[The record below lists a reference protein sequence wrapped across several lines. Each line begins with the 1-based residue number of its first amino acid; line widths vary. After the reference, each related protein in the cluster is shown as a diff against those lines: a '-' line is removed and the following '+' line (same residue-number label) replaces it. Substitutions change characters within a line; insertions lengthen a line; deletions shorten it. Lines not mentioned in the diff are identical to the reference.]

1 MGGGAS
7 TPELVAAV
15 SNAGGLGSLGCYH
28 LEPAAILSAAADI
41 RRLTDRPFNLNLW
54 IPREREDG
62 GSLSV
67 PEARRALARL
77 QPYRDE
83 LGLPPLAEPPTPTVQ
98 DFEKQFEAVLEARP
112 AVFSFIFGLL
122 PAPLAAEAR
131 RRGIALIGTATT
143 VEEAEALEE
152 SGVDLVV
159 ASGFEA
165 GGHRGSFLRPAEQS
179 LTGTFS
185 LVPQVV
191 SAVRIPVLAAGGI
204 ADGRGVAAA
213 LVLGASAA
221 QIGTA
226 FLLCRESG
234 ASDLHRAALADRSRA
249 RRTAL
254 TRAYTGRLARMLANR
269 VTDEMA
275 QPPAELLPWPH
286 QNELTR
292 ELRYAAAQAGR
303 TDLLPFY
310 GGQSAPLASPRSA
323 ADLMAALVEE
333 TGAAFELRQSPADT
347 NLLDAINSAVD
358 EEASPGEEK
367 RMRLMREKQR
377 KRVEGQ
383 R

>member
-1 MGGGAS
+1 MWTSTPLTERFGCRYPIVQGPMGGGAS

-28 LEPAAILSAAADI
+28 MEPEAIRSAAAEI
-41 RRLTDRPFNLNLW
+41 RRLTAGPFNLNLW

-62 GSLSV
+62 AGA
-67 PEARRALARL
+67 PDAARALARL

-83 LGLPPLAEPPTPTVQ
+83 LGLPPLPEPPAATAQ
-98 DFEKQFEAVLEARP
+98 DFERQVEAVLEIRP

-122 PAPLAAEAR
+122 PAPMVAEAR
-131 RRGIALIGTATT
+131 RLGITLIGTATT
-143 VEEAEALEE
+143 VDEAEALEA
-152 SGVDLVV
+152 SGVDFVC

-191 SAVRIPVLAAGGI
+191 SAVRVPVLAAGGI

-213 LVLGASAA
+213 LVLGAAAA

-226 FLLCRESG
+226 FLMCRESG
-234 ASDLHRAALADRSRA
+234 ASDLHRAALADRARA
-249 RRTAL
+249 RRTTL

-269 VTDEMA
+269 ITDDLA
-275 QPPAELLPWPH
+275 QPPAEHLPYPL

-292 ELRYAAAQAGR
+292 ELRYAAARAGR
-303 TDLLPFY
+303 IDLLPFY
-310 GGQSAPLASPRSA
+310 GGQSAPLASLASA
-323 ADLMAALVEE
+323 AELVSALAAE
-333 TGAAFELRQSPADT
+333 TEAAFDQVNRRSG
-347 NLLDAINSAVD
+347 N
-358 EEASPGEEK
+358 
-367 RMRLMREKQR
+367 
-377 KRVEGQ
+377 
-383 R
+383 

>member
-15 SNAGGLGSLGCYH
+15 SSAGGLGSLGCYH
-28 LEPAAILSAAADI
+28 LEPDAIRRAAADI
-41 RRLTDRPFNLNLW
+41 RRLTSEPFALNLW
-54 IPREREDG
+54 IPREREDP
-62 GSLSV
+62 GSTAEPS
-67 PEARRALARL
+67 RALARL

-83 LGLPPLAEPPTPTVQ
+83 LGLPPLPEPPAPTVQ
-98 DFEKQFEAVLEARP
+98 DFEKQFEAILEIRP
-112 AVFSFIFGLL
+112 AIFSFIFGLL
-122 PAPLAAEAR
+122 PAPMVEEAR

-143 VEEAEALEE
+143 VDEAEALEE
-152 SGVDLVV
+152 NGADLVV

-179 LTGTFS
+179 LTGTMS
-185 LVPQVV
+185 LVPQVA

-213 LVLGASAA
+213 LVLGADAA

-226 FLLCRESG
+226 FLMCRESG
-234 ASDLHRAALADRSRA
+234 ASDLHRAALADRTRA

-275 QPPAELLPWPH
+275 QPPTELLPYPH

-292 ELRYAAAQAGR
+292 ELRLAAAKAGR

-310 GGQSAPLASPRSA
+310 GGQSAPLASLRSA
-323 ADLMAALVEE
+323 AELVAALVEE
-333 TGAAFELRQSPADT
+333 TGAAF
-347 NLLDAINSAVD
+347 SAVTGD
-358 EEASPGEEK
+358 PSKAS
-367 RMRLMREKQR
+367 
-377 KRVEGQ
+377 
-383 R
+383 